1 MKHFRDITSYHAI
14 GRVLDKNIKYD
25 SDVIDFYN
33 FLSQLIFCDE
43 IRVSSELGP
52 DEIKSETKRTIE
64 KLKDWGIDES
74 ILVELEYPKD
84 EEMFAEQQ
92 KKIAELIHND
102 WAPNR
107 GDIILPGLPRLESN
121 AARES
126 KFPTGYVEILD
137 QTVKI
142 LEDTLVAQKQVDDLD
157 QIIAQSKADADVSYL
172 VGLIFS
178 HKPLTKLL
186 VTNFQ
191 SQRPTKEQLLDFV
204 SKTRNK
210 FNAYWSMLNG
220 LDFSSSHSRSMSS
233 LALESSLYRVGGVVN
248 ALESSENATFK
259 VPSAVHLL
267 LSQFGNEP
275 EEIVKRTLTLRG
287 HLSEFRRKNLSNI
300 SASGSG
306 TNLKK
311 DAFRELE
318 YVYSDIK
325 NIISEQSQSRF
336 FDINRF
342 DLNIGT
348 LNYCYTEYANESHH
362 NPGLLQKI
370 ISNVKD
376 KRENNKKGNYFIQD
390 LSIMISQQDEY
401 FKREVAI
408 KVKEFRKHNSKVE
421 IILP

>member
-52 DEIKSETKRTIE
+52 DEIKSGTKRTIE
-64 KLKDWGIDES
+64 KLKSWGVDKS
-74 ILVELEYPKD
+74 ILVELEYPDD
-84 EEMFAEQQ
+84 EEMFAKQQ
-92 KKIAELIHND
+92 KEIAKLIYND

-107 GDIILPGLPRLESN
+107 GNIILPGPPRLESN

-126 KFPTGYVEILD
+126 KFPTGYVEILE

-142 LEDTLVAQKQVDDLD
+142 LEDTLVAQKQVDNLD
-157 QIIAQSKADADVSYL
+157 HILTQSKADADVSYL

-178 HKPLTKLL
+178 YEPLTKLL
-186 VTNFQ
+186 TTHFQ
-191 SQRPTKEQLLDFV
+191 NQRPTKEQLLDFV

-210 FNAYWSMLNG
+210 FNAYWSMLND
-220 LDFSSSHSRSMSS
+220 LHFSSSHARSMSS
-233 LALESSLYRVGGVVN
+233 LALENSLHQVGGGVN
-248 ALESSENATFK
+248 ALETSESATFK

-275 EEIVKRTLTLRG
+275 EEIVKRTLALRG

-300 SASGSG
+300 SVSDVGD
-306 TNLKK
+306 NYKN
-311 DAFRELE
+311 DEFREIE
-318 YVYSDIK
+318 YVYRDIK

-348 LNYCYTEYANESHH
+348 LNYCYTEYANESYH
-362 NPGLLQKI
+362 NPGFLQKI

-390 LSIMISQQDEY
+390 LSIMISQQDDY